1 MHIDGSKMADF
12 TCYKWTPVTHN
23 RNNVLLPDVDRVEI
37 SELGSGLSDV
47 QSRVEGRDWSE
58 AVKGLR
64 DNDTVA
70 LIAMSV
76 QDVGDTMERMRS
88 ISKLAEDSSISK
100 EDRLTLQAEMSS
112 LQADL
117 FRRIYRM
124 GLKECGQLSKKTIEE
139 GYLAEIDRYE
149 ASCMAVI
156 DRERG
161 RIADG
166 TDAGPFTD
174 NGDGTFSAD
183 FLGSCPCY
191 LAGLSY
197 DDTDYGVKVT
207 GDLESLTCLY
217 DECDEKLSFEDF
229 TDQSK
234 LSVMSAEDAAW
245 TTDSLDKRMD
255 ELLKKVESI
264 SSLYEQ
270 LKEREAQGAFTPDSE
285 VPVLVGEEKKLM
297 PNHETPTT
305 SLFVSDIRIIKP
317 KNPSQMVFKIADAFL
332 KDELFE
338 KLGFSDLILN
348 RNPKNPDE
356 IFSVMLI

>member
-1 MHIDGSKMADF
+1 M
-12 TCYKWTPVTHN
+12 
-23 RNNVLLPDVDRVEI
+23 
-37 SELGSGLSDV
+37 
-47 QSRVEGRDWSE
+47 
-58 AVKGLR
+58 KGLR

-100 EDRLTLQAEMSS
+100 EDRLTLQAEMTS

-117 FRRIYRM
+117 FRGVYRM
-124 GLKECGQLSKKTIEE
+124 GLKECGLLSKKTIEE
-139 GYLAEIDRYE
+139 YLAEIDRYE

-166 TDAGPFTD
+166 ADAGPFTD

-197 DDTDYGVKVT
+197 DYTDYGVNVT
-207 GDLESLTCLY
+207 GDLESLTRLY

-270 LKEREAQGAFTPDSE
+270 LKEREAQDPVTPDSE

-297 PNHETPTT
+297 LNHETPTA
-305 SLFVSDIRIIKP
+305 SFFISDIRIIKP